1 TVKTI
6 DRLCGLL
13 RSQVDEV
20 RRLERDIRRIAVDRC
35 GMPHEQFVERFVP
48 RALDLGWAQTESTGR
63 KAYCAALGR
72 HLPAIQELQARLIEL
87 QTLAGIPLDEL
98 MAIQRRM
105 NDGERE
111 LLEAKW
117 DMIEASLR
125 IVNSLEHN
133 ISYSV

>member
-1 TVKTI
+1 EMRAAALERFAAMRKSFEPLRRALDRSGHGSPAHRKAQRALTEQMMGIRFTVKTI

-20 RRLERDIRRIAVDRC
+20 RRIERDIRRIAVDRC

-72 HLPAIQELQARLIEL
+72 HLPAIQELQARL
-87 QTLAGIPLDEL
+87 
-98 MAIQRRM
+98 
-105 NDGERE
+105 
-111 LLEAKW
+111 
-117 DMIEASLR
+117 
-125 IVNSLEHN
+125 
-133 ISYSV
+133 